1 MPARDIS
8 AIAEDMIDTLLEEGF
23 GSDDVYDITQSSL
36 AVYLTLMQELVLGEL
51 ATEDAVEAAADE
63 AAHLVVERVRI
74 QKEEVS
80 SRPVITANEITIEV
94 PSGPAPTRF
103 ERDPVI

>member
-23 GSDDVYDITQSSL
+23 DSEESYGITENALSL
-36 AVYLTLMQELVLGEL
+36 YLAPMQERILGEVT
-51 ATEDAVEAAADE
+51 AEAIRAAANEAANIIVTRISLQRAVS
-63 AAHLVVERVRI
+63 LVNRDTVNKVEVT
-74 QKEEVS
+74 EE
-80 SRPVITANEITIEV
+80 SRKP
-94 PSGPAPTRF
+94 PPTRF